1 MATWWKPPGGSGYE
15 ELVFNNYIIWIYIYI
30 IYIWDFHSNV
40 SLLGGIFVVL
50 FQLMGVD
57 PLVNVYLTLE
67 NQ

>member
-1 MATWWKPPGGSGYE
+1 MKNWY
-15 ELVFNNYIIWIYIYI
+15 LIIILYGYIYI

-57 PLVNVYLTLE
+57 PLVNVYITLE